1 MVQWVVK
8 APADCPVT
16 KYVIHV
22 VEEEESPDDPSV
34 HRWLVE
40 ASEGQIQQLMR
51 NAKYVSVTPW
61 DTWDPADEGR
71 RA

>member
-8 APADCPVT
+8 AQVDCPVA

-22 VEEEESPDDPSV
+22 VEEEESKEDPSI

-40 ASEGQIQQLMR
+40 ASEQQIQQLMR
-51 NAKYVSVTPW
+51 NTDYVSVTAW
-61 DTWDPADEGR
+61 DTWNPGDEGR

>member
-8 APADCPVT
+8 ARADCPVT

-22 VEEEESPDDPSV
+22 VEEEESEDDPAI

-40 ASEGQIQQLMR
+40 ASEQQIQNFMR
-51 NAKYVSVTPW
+51 NNEYVSVTNW
-61 DTWDPADEGR
+61 DTWKPDDPTLKV
-71 RA
+71 